1 MHIKTDAI
9 VLRAYDNGKNSKLLL
24 LLTREHGRV
33 AAVARGAVS
42 LKSALCAASGQ
53 FCYASF
59 VLFKQADR
67 YVVDSADIK
76 ELFFELRNDVT
87 ALACAQYMAEITAA
101 VAQEGEGDEELLRVL
116 LNCLYA
122 MTKLKLSPA
131 LCKCVFELRVS
142 ACEGYMP
149 DLECEGAVGVDFV
162 QGMAV
167 PMHGETVI
175 SLSSTALDTLRDI
188 FFLPIE
194 RIFSFSASPQTQAE
208 LAIFAERYLLS
219 QTDLRPKTL
228 EFLRTLL

>member
-9 VLRAYDNGKNSKLLL
+9 VLRTYDNGKNSKLLL
-24 LLTREHGRV
+24 LLTHEHGRL
-33 AAVARGAVS
+33 AAVARGAAS

-59 VLFKQADR
+59 VLFQQADR

-87 ALACAQYMAEITAA
+87 ALACAQYMAEIAAA

-116 LNCLYA
+116 LNSLYA

-131 LCKCVFELRVS
+131 LCKCVFELRVA

-149 DLECEGAVGVDFV
+149 DLACEDAVGVDFV

-167 PMHGETVI
+167 PTLGETVVP
-175 SLSSTALDTLRDI
+175 LSPTALTTLSEI

-194 RIFSFSASPQTQAE
+194 RIFSFAATPETQAE
-208 LAIFAERYLLS
+208 LAAFAERYLLS

>member
-24 LLTREHGRV
+24 LLTREHGRL
-33 AAVARGAVS
+33 AASARGAGS

-59 VLFKQADR
+59 VLFKNADR

-76 ELFFELRNDVT
+76 ELFFDLRHDVT
-87 ALACAQYMAEITAA
+87 ALACAQYMAEIAGA
-101 VAQEGEGDEELLRVL
+101 VAQEGEGDEDLLRVL

-122 MTKLKLSPA
+122 LSKLKVSPA
-131 LCKCVFELRVS
+131 LCKCVFELRVA

-149 DLECEGAVGVDFV
+149 DLDCESAVGIDLV
-162 QGMAV
+162 QGQAV
-167 PMHGETVI
+167 QTAGETVI
-175 SLSSTALDTLRDI
+175 PLSQTALETLSEI

-194 RIFSFSASPQTQAE
+194 RIFSFAATPETQAE
-208 LAIFAERYLLS
+208 LAAFAERYLLA
-219 QTDLRPKTL
+219 QTDLRPKTI
-228 EFLRTLL
+228 EFLKTLL

>member
-24 LLTREHGRV
+24 LLTREHGRL
-33 AAVARGAVS
+33 AVTARGAGS

-59 VLFKQADR
+59 VLFRNADR

-87 ALACAQYMAEITAA
+87 ALACAQYMAEIAGA

-122 MTKLKLSPA
+122 MAKLKLSPA
-131 LCKCVFELRVS
+131 LCKCVFELRVA

-149 DLECEGAVGVDFV
+149 DLEREGAVGIDLV
-162 QGMAV
+162 QGQAV
-167 PMHGETVI
+167 QTRGDTVFL
-175 SLSSTALDTLRDI
+175 LSQTALETLGEL
-188 FFLPIE
+188 FSLPTE
-194 RIFSFSASPQTQAE
+194 RIFSFSASPETQAE
-208 LAIFAERYLLS
+208 LAGFAERYLLA

-228 EFLRTLL
+228 EFLKTIL

>member
-24 LLTREHGRV
+24 LLTREQGRL
-33 AAVARGAVS
+33 AAVARGAGS

-59 VLFKQADR
+59 VLFKNADR

-87 ALACAQYMAEITAA
+87 ALACAQYMAEIADA
-101 VAQEGEGDEELLRVL
+101 VAQEGEPNEELLRVL

-122 MTKLKLSPA
+122 LAKLKLAPA
-131 LCKCVFELRVS
+131 LCKCVYELRVA

-149 DLECEGAVGVDFV
+149 DLDDAQAVGVDLV
-162 QGMAV
+162 QGQAV
-167 PMHGETVI
+167 ASGEAVYP
-175 SLSSTALDTLRDI
+175 LSQTALDRLREI
-188 FFLPIE
+188 FRLPVE
-194 RIFSFSASPQTQAE
+194 RIFSFAASPETQAE
-208 LAIFAERYLLS
+208 LAGFSERYLLA

-228 EFLRTLL
+228 DFLKTLL